1 MEKLNKDIFL
11 RTALSCMAC
20 DGDIDSKEV
29 QLIQEMDKNENIFGA
44 IELDK
49 ELLMFTDEINKK
61 GKLFLKEYF
70 QTLADSEFSEAE
82 ELKILRIA
90 ALTIQ
95 ADEVIQYS
103 EIKFF
108 KVIRS
113 YMKVS
118 DENILATIKELDET
132 YLAQDIIKSVDK
144 LQSNYFNSLE
154 LPTFNTDFLSLSIE
168 EV

>member
-11 RTALSCMAC
+11 HTAFSCMAC
-20 DGDIDSKEV
+20 DGDIDPKEV
-29 QLIQEMDKNENIFGA
+29 QFIKKMDEIESLFGE

-49 ELLMFTDEINKK
+49 ELSMFTDEINKK

-118 DENILATIKELDET
+118 DEKILAAIKELDET
-132 YLAQDIIKSVDK
+132 YLAQDIVKSVDK
-144 LQSNYFNSLE
+144 LQSNYFDSLE
-154 LPTFNTDFLSLSIE
+154 LPTFNTDFLSLNLE
-168 EV
+168 